1 MSEYQYYEWQTLD
14 RPLTPEE
21 RAAVNELSS
30 HIEVSSSQA
39 VVTYSWGDFKHDPKQ
54 VLARYFDAFL
64 YLANWGSKQLAFRF
78 PKGLLDARP
87 IEPYLWEYCI
97 DLKPVG
103 DYVILDISLDEEE
116 GGEWIEGEGWLS
128 SLSRLRDD
136 LLEGDYR
143 VLYLAWLRAAELQDA
158 DDDELEP
165 PVPPG
170 LGEPSPPL
178 TSFIELFGL
187 DEYLIQAATEASP
200 RRPPGQ
206 QAPAIPPEE
215 AIACLSP
222 TERDA
227 FLVRLARGEAHL
239 SLALNRRLQELAGVS
254 PRPPACGGTAPV
266 DGGRGVAAAPLRTWG
281 ELRATADQLQHEAK
295 RRAAEAAEAR
305 RVQELQ
311 AFAPREAE
319 AWREVVA
326 LIEEKKPASYDKA
339 VALLVK
345 LRDLADYQGR
355 LTEFQTQV
363 AGLQERYTNRP
374 ALRDRLQRARLRP
387 EALPEGLV

>member
-39 VVTYSWGDFKHDPKQ
+39 VVTYSWGNFKHDPRQ

-64 YLANWGSKQLAFRF
+64 YLANWGSKRLAFRF
-78 PKGLLDARP
+78 PKGLLDP
-87 IEPYLWEYCI
+87 KQIEPYLWEYCI

-103 DYVILDISLDEEE
+103 NYLILDISLDEEE
-116 GGEWIEGEGWLS
+116 GSDWIEGEGWLS

-143 VLYLAWLRAAELQDA
+143 ALYLAWLRAAELQDT
-158 DDDELEP
+158 DDAELEP

-170 LGEPSPPL
+170 LSELSPPL
-178 TSFIELFGL
+178 TSFVELFDL
-187 DEYLIQAATEASP
+187 DEYLLQAATEASP
-200 RRPPGQ
+200 QRQ
-206 QAPAIPPEE
+206 SAPAIPPEE
-215 AIACLSP
+215 AIARLSP
-222 TERDA
+222 AERDA
-227 FLVRLARGEAHL
+227 FLMRLARGEAHL
-239 SLALNRRLQELAGVS
+239 SLTLNRRLQELVGAS
-254 PRPPACGGTAPV
+254 PRPPAGGGTAPV
-266 DGGRGVAAAPLRTWG
+266 DGGRGVAAAPRRMWG
-281 ELRATADQLQHEAK
+281 ELWATADQLRREAK

-305 RVQELQ
+305 RIQELQ

-319 AWREVVA
+319 AWRDVVA

-339 VALLVK
+339 VALLVR

-355 LTEFQTQV
+355 LADFQTRV
-363 AGLQERYTNRP
+363 ADLQERYANRP
-374 ALRDRLQRARLRP
+374 ALRDRLQRARL
-387 EALPEGLV
+387 V

>member
-21 RAAVNELSS
+21 RAAANELSS

-39 VVTYSWGDFKHDPKQ
+39 IVTYSWGDFKHDPRQ

-64 YLANWGSKQLAFRF
+64 YLANWGSKRLAFRF
-78 PKGLLDARP
+78 PKGLLDPRQ
-87 IEPYLWEYCI
+87 IELYLWEYCI
-97 DLKPVG
+97 DLEPVG
-103 DYVILDISLDEEE
+103 DYLILDISLDEEG

-136 LLEGDYR
+136 LLQGDYR

-158 DDDELEP
+158 DDAELEP

-170 LGEPSPPL
+170 LSELSPPL
-178 TSFIELFGL
+178 TSFIEFFGL
-187 DEYLIQAATEASP
+187 DEYLIQAAAGASP
-200 RRPPGQ
+200 QCQ

-215 AIACLSP
+215 AIARLSP
-222 TERDA
+222 AERDA

-239 SLALNRRLQELAGVS
+239 SLALNRRLQELAGT
-254 PRPPACGGTAPV
+254 PPPPAGAP
-266 DGGRGVAAAPLRTWG
+266 RRTWG
-281 ELRATADQLQHEAK
+281 ELRATADRLRRQAE
-295 RRAAEAAEAR
+295 RRAAEAAEAKR
-305 RVQELQ
+305 IQELQ

-319 AWREVVA
+319 TWRQVEA
-326 LIEEKKPASYDKA
+326 LIEEKKSASYCKA
-339 VALLVK
+339 VALLVR

-355 LTEFQTQV
+355 LAEFQARV
-363 AGLQERYTNRP
+363 AGLQERYANRP
-374 ALRDRLQRARLRP
+374 ALRDRLQRARLI
-387 EALPEGLV
+387 

>member
-21 RAAVNELSS
+21 RAAVSRLSS
-30 HIEVSSSQA
+30 HIEVTSSQA

-64 YLANWGSKQLAFRF
+64 YLANWGSKRLAFRF
-78 PKGLLDARP
+78 PKHLLDPKP

-97 DLKPVG
+97 ELEPVG
-103 DYVILDISLDEEE
+103 DYLILDISLNEE
-116 GGEWIEGEGWLS
+116 GGGEWVEGGDWLS

-143 VLYLAWLRAAELQDA
+143 ALYLAWLAAAELQDA
-158 DDDELEP
+158 DDAELEP

-178 TSFIELFGL
+178 ASFVELFGL
-187 DEYLIQAATEASP
+187 DAHLLQAAAEASP
-200 RRPPGQ
+200 QRQPAPGIQ
-206 QAPAIPPEE
+206 PEE
-215 AIACLSP
+215 AIGRLAP
-222 TERDA
+222 VERDA
-227 FLVRLARGEAHL
+227 FLIRLARGEAHL
-239 SLALNRRLQELAGVS
+239 SLALNRRLQELAGA
-254 PRPPACGGTAPV
+254 PQPA
-266 DGGRGVAAAPLRTWG
+266 VAAPRRTWG
-281 ELRATADQLQHEAK
+281 ELRATADRLQREAK
-295 RRAAEAAEAR
+295 RRAAEAAEAKR
-305 RVQELQ
+305 IAELR

-319 AWREVVA
+319 AWRDVLA

-339 VALLVK
+339 VALLVQ

-355 LTEFQTQV
+355 GTDFRMQV
-363 AGLQERYTNRP
+363 TNLQERYANRP
-374 ALRDRLQRARLRP
+374 ALRDRLQRARL
-387 EALPEGLV
+387 L